1 MAVTFDWYSFKQSQ
15 KAVEHGVVHGGNSP
29 FPPPSPPPPQHL
41 PSTRVPLLFVSER
54 ICTSKNPLAFVA
66 CSNNKHYKL
75 LPLLS
80 SSTFKI
86 LSLLNLFLEREKC
99 VTIANRYLHR
109 RDPRVW
115 GSLFFTFFDISIYRV
130 ESYRV
135 VLFFERIYYGLV
147 KRRKR
152 FALNGARCFVRLF
165 LMGIIKQR
173 DFPGWVCGE
182 NGSLRGPRR
191 RKAPRVSITRQLR
204 TDTME
209 KVVRTVSKL
218 CTFRAPSAI
227 FLQLPF
233 TRWLYL
239 SPPPALRQKIWP
251 FKISL

>member
-75 LPLLS
+75 LSLLS

-86 LSLLNLFLEREKC
+86 LSLR
-99 VTIANRYLHR
+99 NRNMLQ
-109 RDPRVW
+109 
-115 GSLFFTFFDISIYRV
+115 LQTNISIDEILEFEDRCSSRFSIFRYIAFNRIV
-130 ESYRV
+130 FA
-135 VLFFERIYYGLV
+135 LFFERIYYGLV

-173 DFPGWVCGE
+173 DFPG
-182 NGSLRGPRR
+182 
-191 RKAPRVSITRQLR
+191 
-204 TDTME
+204 
-209 KVVRTVSKL
+209 
-218 CTFRAPSAI
+218 
-227 FLQLPF
+227 
-233 TRWLYL
+233 
-239 SPPPALRQKIWP
+239 
-251 FKISL
+251 

>member
-75 LPLLS
+75 LSLLS

-86 LSLLNLFLEREKC
+86 LSLRNRNMLQLQTNISSDEILEFEDRC
-99 VTIANRYLHR
+99 SSRFSIFRYIAFNRI
-109 RDPRVW
+109 V
-115 GSLFFTFFDISIYRV
+115 FA
-130 ESYRV
+130 
-135 VLFFERIYYGLV
+135 LFFERIYYGLV

-209 KVVRTVSKL
+209 KVVSTVSKL
-218 CTFRAPSAI
+218 RTFRAPSAI

-239 SPPPALRQKIWP
+239 SPPPALRQKIV
-251 FKISL
+251 